1 MELQKKQL
9 KKIQTLLILLLTKLW
24 YVFDT
29 FKGTIVS
36 SISDLRFL
44 GQTRF
49 IATSI

>member
-29 FKGTIVS
+29 FKATIDSLLWSLIKKVY
-36 SISDLRFL
+36 
-44 GQTRF
+44 GP
-49 IATSI
+49 